1 MGDFFKKHKEII
13 LYVVFGIITTVLS
26 WGLYALF
33 ANALKMSVFASSAV
47 SWIIVITVAFITN
60 KLFVFESKAFN
71 LKVLLKEASSFLAS
85 RAATGVI
92 EVFGVPLL
100 EKTGFDNIF
109 FSLVTKIGLKNSLF
123 FTPGIYSKA
132 VLVFIVVLLNYVFS
146 KLVVFKNKSHEEKIQ
161 SEQTE

>member
-60 KLFVFESKAFN
+60 KLFVFESKTFN

-100 EKTGFDNIF
+100 ASTGFDNIF
-109 FSLVTKIGLKNSLF
+109 YKIAENLNLSFSVFYTD
-123 FTPGIYSKA
+123 GIYSKLSLS
-132 VLVFIVVLLNYVFS
+132 VIVIILNYVFS
-146 KLVVFKNKSHEEKIQ
+146 KLFVFKDKKDK
-161 SEQTE
+161 

>member
-60 KLFVFESKAFN
+60 KKFE
-71 LKVLLKEASSFLAS
+71 
-85 RAATGVI
+85 
-92 EVFGVPLL
+92 
-100 EKTGFDNIF
+100 
-109 FSLVTKIGLKNSLF
+109 
-123 FTPGIYSKA
+123 
-132 VLVFIVVLLNYVFS
+132 
-146 KLVVFKNKSHEEKIQ
+146 Q
-161 SEQTE
+161 

>member
-60 KLFVFESKAFN
+60 KLFVFESKTFN

-85 RAATGVI
+85 RAATGISEVFAI
-92 EVFGVPLL
+92 STVLEVFGVPLL

-146 KLVVFKNKSHEEKIQ
+146 KLVVF
-161 SEQTE
+161 

>member
-47 SWIIVITVAFITN
+47 SWIIVIVVFI
-60 KLFVFESKAFN
+60 VR
-71 LKVLLKEASSFLAS
+71 EASSFLAS

-100 EKTGFDNIF
+100 AKTGFDNIF
-109 FSLVTKIGLKNSLF
+109 FSLATKIGLKNSLF

-161 SEQTE
+161 SESEQT

>member
-85 RAATGVI
+85 RAATGVSSSGAGRSYCVSPRRAIKRAVGTRRAERI
-92 EVFGVPLL
+92 EC
-100 EKTGFDNIF
+100 TGADC
-109 FSLVTKIGLKNSLF
+109 GCPG
-123 FTPGIYSKA
+123 FTPPRRRRSFVSAIKVRGC
-132 VLVFIVVLLNYVFS
+132 NP
-146 KLVVFKNKSHEEKIQ
+146 
-161 SEQTE
+161 